1 MNMITDRYASAVN
14 SHSLTVDPRTT
25 MSDTDVLAAMGWA
38 SRQVPMAVALERL
51 FAGDSTAANVIAAIL
66 AQQAFEYSFRI
77 ETKISRLQCA
87 DMAKACLAWHRN
99 GRCRPCGGHGK
110 TLIPGTAR
118 LSDHDC
124 RVCGGTGLMPFEANF
139 RQEWQEL
146 ARWLVS
152 EMARESGKAE
162 PAAMRKLAPRLEL

>member
-99 GRCRPCGGHGK
+99 GAVDPAEA
-110 TLIPGTAR
+110 TAR
-118 LSDHDC
+118 HSSPARRDC
-124 RVCGGTGLMPFEANF
+124 QTMTVGC
-139 RQEWQEL
+139 
-146 ARWLVS
+146 
-152 EMARESGKAE
+152 AE
-162 PAAMRKLAPRLEL
+162 VLG

>member
-1 MNMITDRYASAVN
+1 MRITDRYASAVN

-66 AQQAFEYSFRI
+66 AQQALEYSFRI

-87 DMAKACLAWHRN
+87 DMAKACLAWYRD
-99 GRCRPCGGHGK
+99 GTCKPCGGHGY
-110 TLIPGTAR
+110 LLAPGAPM
-118 LSDHDC
+118 LSERAC
-124 RVCGGTGLMPFEANF
+124 PTCAGMGKIILETQFPEAH
-139 RQEWQEL
+139 REL
-146 ARWLVS
+146 VRWMAAEL
-152 EMARESGKAE
+152 ARESGKAG
-162 PAAMRKLAPRLEL
+162 PAAMCKLAPRLEL